1 MTTKTKVLVTG
12 AAGFIGSRLVEELLR
27 QGHEVRAFVRYTSR
41 GGRGWLWE
49 LPRELEAGLEVVFGD
64 IRDERA
70 VREAMLGCDIV
81 YHLAALIGIP
91 YSYLAPR
98 SYVEVNIGGTLN
110 VLEAA
115 RDLETRRVVCTSTSE
130 VYGTALYT
138 PIDEKHPLQGQ
149 SPYSAS
155 KIAADQLAL
164 SYYRAFA
171 LPVTIVRPFNTFG
184 PRQSARAVIPT
195 IITQALSS
203 PRVEL
208 GRLDPVRDLV
218 FVNDTAAGFIAVA
231 GCDEADGE
239 VLNLATG
246 RGVSIGDLADEI
258 LSLIGNDL
266 EIVETDVRRRP
277 EKSEVFELIGSADL
291 VKSRTGWGASTPLE
305 QGLVA
310 TIAWIERNLDAYR
323 VGDYCV

>member
-12 AAGFIGSRLVEELLR
+12 AAGFIGSHLVEELLR

-41 GGRGWLWE
+41 GGRGWLQE
-49 LPRELEAGLEVVFGD
+49 LPRELEAGLEVVDGD

-70 VREAMLGCDIV
+70 VREATLGCDTV

-218 FVNDTAAGFIAVA
+218 FVNDTAAGFIALA
-231 GCDEADGE
+231 GCDEAVGE

-246 RGVSIGDLADEI
+246 RGVSIGELADVI
-258 LSLIGNDL
+258 LSLLGKDL

-291 VKSRTGWGASTPLE
+291 VKSRAGWGASTPLE

-310 TIAWIERNLDAYR
+310 TIAWIERNLDVYR
-323 VGDYCV
+323 IGDYCV